1 MSSNNKTIVSFQQ
14 KGGFIKKM
22 TPAQKEAFMSG
33 QKVSIPLDK
42 RHNIHYHQVR
52 GETRIGIDA
61 FKPYERKNLDFMR
74 RAYRGEATQSV
85 YIVQAL
91 HHGLMEN
98 VVLNELNLAAL
109 GLYKLQS
116 ENFIQA
122 TRTGMAPNC
131 ELNMK
136 QFKLQM
142 SFYIHLLNDNE
153 EKAKKALEKT
163 QSTMV
168 DLMVAFEEEPERW
181 GISDTADNSLE
192 EHLRRTDEDM
202 SHENNYIK
210 ACNLMKQQIN
220 EMKQVF
226 DKFFGKMVTQL
237 AKIIGDS
244 RGEMTMTHPFNHKE
258 LTITVE
264 NDGEIQLKHD
274 MMEWSWWKRIDTF
287 KGCERF
293 QKFIWQHYSWDVIER
308 DLNEHANHP
317 DATDEDREFHKK
329 IIEEF
334 KPNNIGEELRVM
346 NKFIQLIIKGFIK
359 VCRGEATA
367 VGASWL
373 KPDWMRSLIDNY
385 RRIEVAWFM
394 WYAMYIDKVLISLG
408 WGIAAEKFKE
418 DWGMPGCRAHL
429 IKEVDKFP
437 ENWFHE
443 L

>member
-1 MSSNNKTIVSFQQ
+1 
-14 KGGFIKKM
+14 
-22 TPAQKEAFMSG
+22 
-33 QKVSIPLDK
+33 
-42 RHNIHYHQVR
+42 
-52 GETRIGIDA
+52 
-61 FKPYERKNLDFMR
+61 MR

-210 ACNLMKQQIN
+210 ACNL
-220 EMKQVF
+220 
-226 DKFFGKMVTQL
+226 
-237 AKIIGDS
+237 
-244 RGEMTMTHPFNHKE
+244 
-258 LTITVE
+258 
-264 NDGEIQLKHD
+264 
-274 MMEWSWWKRIDTF
+274 
-287 KGCERF
+287 
-293 QKFIWQHYSWDVIER
+293 
-308 DLNEHANHP
+308 
-317 DATDEDREFHKK
+317 
-329 IIEEF
+329 
-334 KPNNIGEELRVM
+334 
-346 NKFIQLIIKGFIK
+346 
-359 VCRGEATA
+359 
-367 VGASWL
+367 
-373 KPDWMRSLIDNY
+373 
-385 RRIEVAWFM
+385 
-394 WYAMYIDKVLISLG
+394 
-408 WGIAAEKFKE
+408 
-418 DWGMPGCRAHL
+418 
-429 IKEVDKFP
+429 
-437 ENWFHE
+437 
-443 L
+443 